1 MVELIR
7 NTSNATELD
16 NLAQRVV
23 CDIQEFSLNDTV
35 LGPVKAWKGSTEEE
49 YFSLLF
55 NNGMLTLCI
64 SEREMFL
71 GTEPIGVAMVTELR
85 EAVDVSKTNE
95 GMGLKLTQLYTR
107 GGKLEED
114 VKNITLSDCLEVL
127 GWEVKDGVKIFFD
140 NFFG

>member
-1 MVELIR
+1 MVKLIR

-16 NLAQRVV
+16 NLTQRVICNV
-23 CDIQEFSLNDTV
+23 EEFSLGTI

-55 NNGMLTLCI
+55 NNGMLSLCI
-64 SEREMFL
+64 NEREMFL
-71 GTEPIGVAMVTELR
+71 GTEPIGIAMVEELR

-95 GMGLKLTQLYTR
+95 GLGLELTQLYTC

-114 VKNITLSDCLEVL
+114 VKNITLGDCLEVL
-127 GWEVKDGVKIFFD
+127 GWELKEGAKIFFD
-140 NFFG
+140 NFFD